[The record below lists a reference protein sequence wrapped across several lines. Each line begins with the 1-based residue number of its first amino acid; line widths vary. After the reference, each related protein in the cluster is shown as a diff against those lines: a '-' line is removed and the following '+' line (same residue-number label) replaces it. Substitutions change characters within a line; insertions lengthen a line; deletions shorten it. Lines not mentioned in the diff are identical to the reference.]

1 MEKSTGCVIEYYE
14 IDLREEDWTLD
25 SDSIDEAELAS
36 CDLIMCQH
44 LFGLPFRQERLFEV
58 GRRSGVPILEDC
70 VQSGSLFGRYTGD
83 PRSDVVMYS
92 GGLDK
97 TPQCFGAGFG
107 YFRDSH
113 FGNHLYEKG
122 PYFYDVRV
130 TISSCSRWTT
140 YVAIIII
147 ISLLS

>member
-1 MEKSTGCVIEYYE
+1 M
-14 IDLREEDWTLD
+14 
-25 SDSIDEAELAS
+25 
-36 CDLIMCQH
+36 
-44 LFGLPFRQERLFEV
+44 PP
-58 GRRSGVPILEDC
+58 RRHNVPILEDC

-113 FGNHLYEKG
+113 FGNHLYEKR
-122 PYFYDVRV
+122 PYFNDICILTGFIDTLNSLLRFASMAKVF
-130 TISSCSRWTT
+130 
-140 YVAIIII
+140 
-147 ISLLS
+147 ISLHA